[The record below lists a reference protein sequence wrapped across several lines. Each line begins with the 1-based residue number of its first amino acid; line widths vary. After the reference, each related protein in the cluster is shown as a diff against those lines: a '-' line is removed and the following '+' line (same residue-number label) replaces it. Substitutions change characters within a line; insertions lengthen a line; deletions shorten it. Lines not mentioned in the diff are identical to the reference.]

1 MRHDRLAIISGA
13 NPISRWRGR
22 VRTWI
27 RATPHAGAF
36 AHAGK
41 RQKGFGRRRAGERVL
56 RQGAD
61 MGRWCVPYA
70 AAVRLKKPAAVFT
83 GRGLQNSCE
92 DENMKVICPTCQ
104 TLLSALMPDC
114 IKWCSQRQLV
124 RRLRHP

>member
-1 MRHDRLAIISGA
+1 
-13 NPISRWRGR
+13 

-27 RATPHAGAF
+27 RTTPHTAAF

-41 RQKGFGRRRAGERVL
+41 SQKWFGRRRAGERVL

-61 MGRWCVPYA
+61 MGRSCVPYA

-104 TLLSALMPDC
+104 TLLSAPMPDC
-114 IKWCSQRQLV
+114 TKGRSQRQLV
-124 RRLRHP
+124 SKMVRP